1 MQISSTFTRQLWETN
16 RMYPLSQKR
25 STQWQGG
32 FPVIL
37 AMVLQVKEY
46 SGDLQIANV
55 NLQVQK
61 IILMLYIASVRTNQ
75 L

>member
-1 MQISSTFTRQLWETN
+1 
-16 RMYPLSQKR
+16 MYPVSQK
-25 STQWQGG
+25 STRWPAG

-37 AMVLQVKEY
+37 AMVLQVKEH
-46 SGDLQIANV
+46 SGDLQSTNI

-61 IILMLYIASVRTNQ
+61 IILMLYIASVRSNQ